1 MQTSTVLVAALF
13 ALTSFPFIGQST
25 TPDATSGVQQQTA
38 PSASQTPGSQVEQ
51 ASPSTP
57 TASPDTSPAATVPAG
72 PPPELKPVKA
82 ELVSSLDTK
91 TSKAG
96 DSIVVQ
102 TKADVKTADGTQIP
116 KGTKLVGRVVG
127 AQASTAGATS
137 QIAVQFDHAELAGGQ
152 TLPIQSQIQSI
163 GDAAAAASADSSS
176 TNSQPMHGSGATAP
190 SAPVDS
196 ASGQSQT
203 PNRTPSGQAPVA
215 GSAAASGP
223 APGTVVAKTG
233 QIDIRTTGVPG
244 VLLANNQPGQQ
255 DPRMAHASSVLV
267 GAHKDVQLSGGTPLV
282 IGVATNASTAGTK

>member
-13 ALTSFPFIGQST
+13 ALTSFPFIGQSAT
-25 TPDATSGVQQQTA
+25 QDATSGVQQQTA

-51 ASPSTP
+51 ASPSTAA
-57 TASPDTSPAATVPAG
+57 ASPDTSAAATAPTG

-127 AQASTAGATS
+127 AQASTTGNTS

-152 TLPIQSQIQSI
+152 SLPIQSQIQSI
-163 GDAAAAASADSSS
+163 GDAAAAASADSSAA
-176 TNSQPMHGSGATAP
+176 NSQPARGADTTNP
-190 SAPVDS
+190 SVPGAS

-203 PNRTPSGQAPVA
+203 PGGTPSDQAPA
-215 GSAAASGP
+215 GGSASASGP

-267 GAHKDVQLSGGTPLV
+267 GAHKDVKLAGGTPMV